1 MYVFPSLKDD
11 CEIWGGGDLRKLQ
24 STTIYAQ
31 NIFDKQLY
39 ERAVK
44 ILVLH

>member
-11 CEIWGGGDLRKLQ
+11 CEIWGGGGDLRKLQ

-39 ERAVK
+39 ERA
-44 ILVLH
+44 LMFA